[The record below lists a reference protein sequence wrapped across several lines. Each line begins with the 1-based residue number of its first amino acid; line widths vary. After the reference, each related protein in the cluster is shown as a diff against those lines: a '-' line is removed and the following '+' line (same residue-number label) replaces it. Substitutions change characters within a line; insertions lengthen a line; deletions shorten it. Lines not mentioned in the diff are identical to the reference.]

1 MFVLLLL
8 FPAFTRNNCGFKLRL
23 GNSAI
28 YIDLGFI
35 DVKC

>member
-8 FPAFTRNNCGFKLRL
+8 FSAFTRNNCGFKPRLR
-23 GNSAI
+23 NSAI
-28 YIDLGFI
+28 YIDFGFI